1 MGALAGG
8 LGCFPLDHGSYHPQ
22 SDSRNIAER
31 HSKFGESWYPS
42 RGPSLSSALPPPGT
56 FRGYTQI
63 YFGENQLS
71 RNLISLSLLPTA
83 HPKSFQPQPVRA
95 FSARYRA
102 FTLAMGRSFRF
113 GSTTCNS
120 APCSD
125 SLSLRLHLVRLNLT
139 LHIVTRRLIMQKA
152 RGQTL
157 PGPKT
162 GKTVLPLLVSMRF
175 QGLFHS
181 PYRGT
186 FHLSLTVLVHYRS
199 RTTI

>member
-22 SDSRNIAER
+22 SDSRNIAGR
-31 HSKFGESWYPS
+31 HSEFGESWYPS

-95 FSARYRA
+95 FSACYRT
-102 FTLAMGRSFRF
+102 FTLAMGRSSRF
-113 GSTTCNS
+113 GSTTHNS

-125 SLSLRLHLVRLNLT
+125 SLSLRLHLVRLNLA
-139 LHIVTRRLIMQKA
+139 LRIVTRRLIMQKA

-162 GKTVLPLLVSMRF
+162 GKTLLPLLVSMRF

-181 PYRGT
+181 PHRGT